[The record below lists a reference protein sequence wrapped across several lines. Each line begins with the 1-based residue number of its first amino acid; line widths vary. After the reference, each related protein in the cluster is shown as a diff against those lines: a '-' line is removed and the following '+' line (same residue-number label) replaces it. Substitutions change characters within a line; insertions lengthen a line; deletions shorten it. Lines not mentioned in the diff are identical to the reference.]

1 MSLAKFNFYSTIMTS
16 EALKI
21 QTYDNY
27 VMKGG
32 NKTLEEIEEYSKETL
47 DMVGLDVSGSDFFNE
62 IVILVLRKMQEN
74 QLD

>member
-1 MSLAKFNFYSTIMTS
+1 MTS